1 VSAPAQHRG
10 RKAQRARRGTPG
22 TLANAP
28 AKFRAPG
35 AAALRRA
42 LPPRLWACI
51 QRVVAAAE
59 AQEAQVFL
67 VGGPVRDLLLG
78 RPLRDA
84 DLTVAPPPGRARP
97 AAREVAQAARR
108 AGERV
113 VAHRRFATVQF
124 HGDWGALDLATLRAE
139 RYAAPG
145 ALPITR
151 LGTLA
156 DDLRRRDFS
165 VNALALPLGAAARAA
180 HSPLVDSGD
189 GLADLAARQL
199 RIFHPRSFHDD
210 PTRALRAARLA
221 PRLGFRLHPASRAA
235 LRCALASGALDAVS
249 GERIRAELVKLFAE
263 PPLGLDPAAALKL
276 LQRWRVLAALAPGLS
291 LPAAAAAPLRR
302 LGLLLAE
309 GEAQRLCAGARHPQ
323 NQPQNW
329 LAGLMLWFAPLPL
342 PLRQRALRRLALR
355 GKAAQR
361 VLAYA
366 RLRGRLLRGLQRA
379 RGRGAADALLG
390 EVPAE
395 ELLALWAGAQPP
407 LRRHIARYAREDRHA
422 APLLSGGDLLRLGLR
437 GPEIGRALARL
448 RAAHLDGALSS
459 RAAALNFAR
468 GLARRAA
475 RRLSS
480 PPPPSP
486 TPASAEPR

>member
-1 VSAPAQHRG
+1 MSATARG
-10 RKAQRARRGTPG
+10 RGGRSGQSARRS
-22 TLANAP
+22 ASDSP

-51 QRVVAAAE
+51 ARVVAAAE
-59 AQEAQVFL
+59 EQGAQVFL

-84 DLTVAPPPGRARP
+84 DLTVAPPTGRLRP
-97 AAREVAQAARR
+97 AAREIARAAQKAD

-113 VAHRRFATVQF
+113 VAHQRFATVQF
-124 HGDWGALDLATLRAE
+124 HGNWGALDLATLRSE

-156 DDLRRRDFS
+156 EDLRRRDFT
-165 VNALALPLGAAARAA
+165 VNALALPLCAAARAA
-180 HSPLVDSGD
+180 HPRLVDIGG
-189 GLADLAARQL
+189 GLADLAARRL
-199 RIFHPRSFHDD
+199 RVFHPRSFHDD

-235 LRCALASGALDAVS
+235 LRDALSSAALSAVS

-263 PPLGLDPAAALKL
+263 PPLGLDPAAALGL
-276 LQRWRVLAALAPGLS
+276 LERWQVLAALAPGLS
-291 LPAAAAAPLRR
+291 LPAAAAGPLRR
-302 LGLLLAE
+302 LGRLLAE
-309 GEAQRLCAGARHPQ
+309 GEAQRLSPGARPPH
-323 NQPQNW
+323 NW

-342 PLRQRALRRLALR
+342 PLRQRALRRLAVR
-355 GKAAQR
+355 GQAARR

-366 RLRGRLLRGLQRA
+366 RLRGRVLRGL
-379 RGRGAADALLG
+379 RGRSRGGADALLG
-390 EVPAE
+390 ELPAE
-395 ELLALWAGAQPP
+395 ELLALWAGAQPE
-407 LRRHIARYAREDRHA
+407 LRRRIARYAREDRHA
-422 APLLSGGDLLRLGLR
+422 AAPLSGGDLLRLGLR

-448 RAAHLDGALSS
+448 RAAHLDGELKS
-459 RAAALNFAR
+459 RAAALDLAR

-475 RRLSS
+475 RRRL
-480 PPPPSP
+480 
-486 TPASAEPR
+486 

>member
-1 VSAPAQHRG
+1 MSARAQDRG
-10 RKAQRARRGTPG
+10 GRNARSARRGAPDS
-22 TLANAP
+22 P

-42 LPPRLWACI
+42 LPPRLWACME
-51 QRVVAAAE
+51 RVVAAAE
-59 AQEAQVFL
+59 AQGAQVFL

-84 DLTVAPPPGRARP
+84 DLTVAPPPGRTRP

-113 VAHRRFATVQF
+113 VAHQRFATVQF
-124 HGDWGALDLATLRAE
+124 HGDWGALDLTTLRSE

-156 DDLRRRDFS
+156 EDLQRRDFT

-180 HSPLVDSGD
+180 QPRLVDSGG
-189 GLADLAARQL
+189 GLADLAARRL

-235 LRCALASGALDAVS
+235 LRGALASGALAAVS

-263 PPLGLDPAAALKL
+263 PTLGLDPAAALGL
-276 LQRWRVLAALAPGLS
+276 LNRWRVLAALEPGLS
-291 LPAAAAAPLRR
+291 LPAAAAGPLRR
-302 LGLLLAE
+302 LGGLLAE
-309 GEAQRLCAGARHPQ
+309 GEAQRLAPGAR
-323 NQPQNW
+323 NW

-342 PLRQRALRRLALR
+342 PLRQRALRRLAIR
-355 GKAAQR
+355 GQAAQR
-361 VLAYA
+361 VIAYA
-366 RLRGRLLRGLQRA
+366 RLRGRVLRGLQRA
-379 RGRGAADALLG
+379 RGRGAADAVLG

-395 ELLALWAGAQPP
+395 ELLALWAGAQPG
-407 LRRHIARYAREDRHA
+407 LRRRIARYAREDRRA
-422 APLLSGGDLLRLGLR
+422 APPLSGSDLLRLGLR

-448 RAAHLDGALSS
+448 RAAHLDGALKS
-459 RAAALNFAR
+459 RAAALDFAR

-475 RRLSS
+475 RRRL
-480 PPPPSP
+480 
-486 TPASAEPR
+486 

>member
-1 VSAPAQHRG
+1 MSATARG
-10 RKAQRARRGTPG
+10 RSAQSTRRSASDSS
-22 TLANAP
+22 ANAP

-42 LPPRLWACI
+42 LPPRLRACI
-51 QRVVAAAE
+51 ARVVAAAE
-59 AQEAQVFL
+59 EQGAQVFL

-84 DLTVAPPPGRARP
+84 DLTVAPPPGRTRP
-97 AAREVAQAARR
+97 AASEIARAAKTG
-108 AGERV
+108 ASERV
-113 VAHRRFATVQF
+113 VAHQRFATVQF
-124 HGDWGALDLATLRAE
+124 HGDWGALDLATLRSE

-151 LGTLA
+151 QGTLA
-156 DDLRRRDFS
+156 EDLRRRDFT

-180 HSPLVDSGD
+180 HPPLVDIGG

-235 LRCALASGALDAVS
+235 LREALASAALNAVS

-263 PPLGLDPAAALKL
+263 PALGLDPAAALGL
-276 LQRWRVLAALAPGLS
+276 LARWRVLAALEPGLS
-291 LPAAAAAPLRR
+291 LPATAAGPLRR
-302 LGLLLAE
+302 LGRLLAA
-309 GEAQRLCAGARHPQ
+309 GEAQRLSPGARH
-323 NQPQNW
+323 PQNW

-342 PLRQRALRRLALR
+342 PLRQRALRRLAVR
-355 GKAAQR
+355 GKDARR
-361 VLAYA
+361 VMAYA
-366 RLRGRLLRGLQRA
+366 RLRGRVLHGLRGRS
-379 RGRGAADALLG
+379 RGALDAVLG
-390 EVPAE
+390 ALPAE
-395 ELLALWAGAQPP
+395 ELLALWAGAQPG
-407 LRRHIARYAREDRHA
+407 LRRRIARYAREDRGA
-422 APLLSGGDLLRLGLR
+422 ATPLSGGDLLRLGLR

-448 RAAHLDGALSS
+448 RAAHLDGKLKS
-459 RAAALNFAR
+459 RAAALELAR

-475 RRLSS
+475 RRRL
-480 PPPPSP
+480 
-486 TPASAEPR
+486 

>member
-1 VSAPAQHRG
+1 MIATARG
-10 RKAQRARRGTPG
+10 RGARNGQRARRSASG
-22 TLANAP
+22 AP

-51 QRVVAAAE
+51 ARVVAAAE
-59 AQEAQVFL
+59 EQGAQVFL

-84 DLTVAPPPGRARP
+84 DLTVAPPPGRTRP
-97 AAREVAQAARR
+97 AAREIARAAK
-108 AGERV
+108 AGTGERV
-113 VAHRRFATVQF
+113 VAHQRFATVHF
-124 HGDWGALDLATLRAE
+124 HGDWGVLDLATLRSE

-156 DDLRRRDFS
+156 EDLRRRDFTI
-165 VNALALPLGAAARAA
+165 NALALPLGATTCAA
-180 HSPLVDSGD
+180 HPPLVDIGG

-235 LRCALASGALDAVS
+235 LREALASAALNAVS

-263 PPLGLDPAAALKL
+263 PALGLDPAAALGL
-276 LQRWRVLAALAPGLS
+276 LQRWRVLAALMPGLS
-291 LPAAAAAPLRR
+291 LPAAAAGPLRR
-302 LGLLLAE
+302 LGRLLAA
-309 GEAQRLCAGARHPQ
+309 GEAQRLSAGARHPQ
-323 NQPQNW
+323 NPPQNW

-342 PLRQRALRRLALR
+342 PLRQRALRRLAVR
-355 GKAAQR
+355 GQAARR

-366 RLRGRLLRGLQRA
+366 QLRGRVLRGLRTRS
-379 RGRGAADALLG
+379 RGRADAVLG
-390 EVPAE
+390 ALPAE
-395 ELLALWAGAQPP
+395 ELLALWAGAQPG
-407 LRRHIARYAREDRHA
+407 LRRCIARYAREDRGAA
-422 APLLSGGDLLRLGLR
+422 APLSGGDLLRLGLR

-448 RAAHLDGALSS
+448 RAAHLDGALKS
-459 RAAALNFAR
+459 RAAALDFVR

-475 RRLSS
+475 RRRL
-480 PPPPSP
+480 
-486 TPASAEPR
+486 

>member
-1 VSAPAQHRG
+1 MSATARG
-10 RKAQRARRGTPG
+10 RGGRSAR
-22 TLANAP
+22 NIP

-42 LPPRLWACI
+42 LPPRLRACI
-51 QRVVAAAE
+51 ARVVAAAE
-59 AQEAQVFL
+59 EQGAQVFL

-84 DLTVAPPPGRARP
+84 DLTVAPPPGRTRP
-97 AAREVAQAARR
+97 AAREVARAAKAG

-113 VAHRRFATVQF
+113 VAHQRFATVQF
-124 HGDWGALDLATLRAE
+124 HGDWGALDLATLRSE

-151 LGTLA
+151 QGTLA
-156 DDLRRRDFS
+156 EDLRRRDFT

-180 HSPLVDSGD
+180 HPRLVDIGG

-235 LRCALASGALDAVS
+235 LREALASAALDAVS

-276 LQRWRVLAALAPGLS
+276 LERWRVLAALAPGLS
-291 LPAAAAAPLRR
+291 LPAAAAGPLRR
-302 LGLLLAE
+302 LGRLLAE
-309 GEAQRLCAGARHPQ
+309 GEAQRLSSGARSQ

-342 PLRQRALRRLALR
+342 PLRQRALRRLAVR
-355 GKAAQR
+355 GQAARR
-361 VLAYA
+361 VMAYA
-366 RLRGRLLRGLQRA
+366 RLRGRVLRGL
-379 RGRGAADALLG
+379 RGRSRGAVDAVLG
-390 EVPAE
+390 ELPAE
-395 ELLALWAGAQPP
+395 ELLALWAGAQPG
-407 LRRHIARYAREDRHA
+407 LRRRIARYAREDRSA
-422 APLLSGGDLLRLGLR
+422 ATPLSGGDLLRLGLR

-448 RAAHLDGALSS
+448 RAAHLDGALKS
-459 RAAALNFAR
+459 RAAALELAR

-475 RRLSS
+475 RRRL
-480 PPPPSP
+480 
-486 TPASAEPR
+486 